1 MKETK
6 KFETLQLHGGQT
18 PDPTTHSVA
27 VPIYQTTSYVF
38 DSSEHA
44 ERLFGLQEPGNIY
57 TRIMNPTNT
66 VLEERMALLEG
77 GVGALAF
84 ASGSAAITATI
95 LNIAGTGDEFVA
107 ASTLYGGTYN
117 LLNSTL
123 PRLGIK
129 TTFVNPDNPE
139 NFRSAINDNTKA
151 IYIESLGN
159 PAINIVDVKFV
170 AKIAHDNGIPLIVDN
185 TFATPYLFRPLDFGA
200 DIVVYSATKFIGGHG
215 TTIGGIIVDGGTFD
229 WAANGKF
236 PVFTTPDES
245 YHGMIYATD
254 AGTAGFITK
263 ARVQLLRD
271 TGACLS
277 PFNAFLLL
285 QGLETLSLRLDRHLE
300 NTQKVV
306 AFLSE
311 HPQVTWVNYPSLPD
325 NPYKALSDEYF
336 KKGPGSIFTFG
347 IKGGIKA
354 ARKFI
359 DSLELFTHLANVADA
374 KSLVIHP
381 ATTTHQQLSGDE
393 LIAAGITE
401 DMIRLSIGLEHID
414 DIIAD
419 LDQALT
425 KAN

>member
-1 MKETK
+1 MQNTR
-6 KFETLQLHGGQT
+6 KFETLQLHGGQN

-27 VPIYQTTSYVF
+27 VPIYQTTSYSF

-57 TRIMNPTNT
+57 TRIMNPTTN

-84 ASGSAAITATI
+84 ASGSAAITAAI
-95 LNIAGTGDEFVA
+95 LNIAGSGDELVA

-117 LLNSTL
+117 LLSATL

-129 TTFVNPDNPE
+129 TTFVNPDHPE
-139 NFRSAINDNTKA
+139 TFKAAINEHTKA

-159 PAINIVDVKFV
+159 PAINIVDVKAV
-170 AKIAHDNGIPLIVDN
+170 AKIAHDHGLPLIVDN
-185 TFATPYLFRPLDFGA
+185 TFATPYLFKPLDFGA

-229 WAANGKF
+229 WAASGRF
-236 PVFTTPDES
+236 PVFTSPDAS
-245 YHGMIYATD
+245 YHGITYASD
-254 AGTAGFITK
+254 IGAAAFIVK

-306 AFLSE
+306 AFLTA
-311 HPQVTWVNYPSLPD
+311 HPQVTWVNYPALPD
-325 NPYKALSDEYF
+325 NPYKTLSDEYF

-347 IKGGIKA
+347 IKGGIAA
-354 ARKFI
+354 ARTFI
-359 DSLELFTHLANVADA
+359 NSLTLFTHLANVADA

-381 ATTTHQQLSGDE
+381 ATTTHQQLSGDD
-393 LIAAGITE
+393 LLAAGVTE

-414 DIIAD
+414 DILAD
-419 LDQALT
+419 LDQAFTQAL
-425 KAN
+425 